1 MKTFQKTLLALVAG
15 SLLSV
20 GAQAAVTY
28 GNGYTGQ
35 PYVGAKV
42 GKFNIDVDNASDP
55 TAYGVYGGYNFD
67 PNFGVEAEFVGS
79 DDADYRGGDINAKAY
94 GAYGTYRYAF
104 PNTGLYAKG
113 KLGVARTEVEA
124 SNTNL
129 GMFNGTDKDTS
140 LAGGVGLG
148 YSVNPNFGIEAE
160 YDKLGS
166 DVDLM
171 TVGAHLKF

>member
-1 MKTFQKTLLALVAG
+1 MKTLQKTLLALAAG
-15 SLLSV
+15 SLLSM
-20 GAQAAVTY
+20 GAQAAVSY

-42 GKFNIDVDNASDP
+42 GQFDLDVDGADKP

-79 DDADYRGGDINAKAY
+79 DDADYRGGDINAKTY

-124 SNTNL
+124 SNTTL
-129 GMFNGTDKDTS
+129 GLYNGTDKDTS

-148 YSVNPNFGIEAE
+148 YSVNPNFSVEAE

-166 DVDLM
+166 DADLM
-171 TVGAHLKF
+171 TVCAQLKF

>member
-1 MKTFQKTLLALVAG
+1 MKTLQKTLLALAAT
-15 SLLSV
+15 SLVSV
-20 GAQAAVTY
+20 GAQAAVAY
-28 GNGYTGQ
+28 GNGYTGT
-35 PYVGAKV
+35 PYVGVKV
-42 GKFNIDVDNASDP
+42 GQFDLDVAGADDP

-79 DDADYRGGDINAKAY
+79 DDADYRGGDINAKTY

-124 SNTNL
+124 SNTTL
-129 GMFNGTDKDTS
+129 GLYNGTDKDTS

-148 YSVNPNFGIEAE
+148 YSVNPNFSVEAE

-166 DVDLM
+166 DADLM
-171 TVGAHLKF
+171 TVGAQLKF

>member
-1 MKTFQKTLLALVAG
+1 MKTLQKTLLALAAG

-20 GAQAAVTY
+20 GAQAAVAY

-35 PYVGAKV
+35 PYVGVKV
-42 GKFNIDVDNASDP
+42 GQFDLDVDGADDP

-67 PNFGVEAEFVGS
+67 PNFGIEAEYVGS
-79 DDADYRGGDINAKAY
+79 DDADFGRFGDVSAKTY

-113 KLGVARTEVEA
+113 KLGVAKTEVDISVPGFSDSE
-124 SNTNL
+124 S
-129 GMFNGTDKDTS
+129 DTS

-148 YSVNPNFGIEAE
+148 YSVNPNFSVEAE

-166 DVDLM
+166 DADLM
-171 TVGAHLKF
+171 TVGAQLKF

>member
-15 SLLSV
+15 SVLSV

-42 GKFNIDVDNASDP
+42 GQFNLDQDGASDP

-79 DDADYRGGDINAKAY
+79 DDADYRGGDINAKTY

-124 SNTNL
+124 TGTTL
-129 GMFNGTDKDTS
+129 GIYNGTDKDTS

-171 TVGAHLKF
+171 SVGAHLKF

>member
-94 GAYGTYRYAF
+94 GAYGTTVM
-104 PNTGLYAKG
+104 PSQT
-113 KLGVARTEVEA
+113 
-124 SNTNL
+124 
-129 GMFNGTDKDTS
+129 
-140 LAGGVGLG
+140 LA
-148 YSVNPNFGIEAE
+148 YTPKVNWVWQE
-160 YDKLGS
+160 
-166 DVDLM
+166 
-171 TVGAHLKF
+171 LK

>member
-129 GMFNGTDKDTS
+129 GLFNGTDKDTS